1 MHPQMARSAE
11 LRNLRLMSHDCILGR
26 ALEMV
31 AAGQASLFHFI
42 VVWDLG
48 LAYASNAGDSS
59 KTGLEKERE
68 LMASRRL
75 LLVEDSSTMRRM
87 LSSMLADAGYTVE
100 TANDGLQG
108 LAKARMDPRPELI
121 LTDYEMPEMD
131 GAGLCQAL
139 KRDQDLRAIPVV
151 MLTTLGDA
159 RDKISGLQAGA
170 DDYIEKPKGKDDF
183 LVICARIEAQLRIAD
198 LHQEVSDRNRLL
210 EAAKKKFEF
219 ELGLARKVQFAL
231 MPRPPKPRGIL
242 RLAVRY
248 TPANQLGGDVYDFY
262 RLDNNRLGILVA
274 DVSGHGVNSAMLSGM
289 VKALAA
295 PLSIAVLEPGELL
308 AGLDV
313 AGEQFFPE
321 GYFCTGFYLIA
332 DEETGLLRYAGVGH
346 PPAMIVGPNGPRT
359 LQSNPG
365 MLGIGMVDGT
375 AGNTDRLEIGESLV
389 IYTDGLTDAMDPS
402 DKLFGEDRLKTLL
415 QSHHGADPTEI
426 LNQVEDALSKHTSPG
441 TPADDINIIVLQRIA
456 K

>member
-1 MHPQMARSAE
+1 MAA
-11 LRNLRLMSHDCILGR
+11 
-26 ALEMV
+26 
-31 AAGQASLFHFI
+31 
-42 VVWDLG
+42 
-48 LAYASNAGDSS
+48 
-59 KTGLEKERE
+59 
-68 LMASRRL
+68 RRL

-87 LSSMLADAGYTVE
+87 LASMLADAEYAVE

-121 LTDYEMPEMD
+121 LTDYEMPELD

-139 KRDQDLRAIPVV
+139 KRDQELRSIPVL
-151 MLTTLGDA
+151 MLTTLGEA
-159 RDKISGLQAGA
+159 RDKIAGLKAGA

-183 LVICARIEAQLRIAD
+183 LVLCARIEAQLRIAD
-198 LHQEVSDRNRLL
+198 LNHDLIERNRLL

-219 ELGLARKVQFAL
+219 ELELARKVQFAL

-242 RLAVRY
+242 RVAVRY

-262 RLDNNRLGILVA
+262 RLENDRLGILVA

-295 PLSIAVLEPGELL
+295 PLSVAVLEPGELL

-332 DEETGLLRYAGVGH
+332 DEQTGLVRYAGVGH

-375 AGNTDRLEIGESLV
+375 AGNSDRLEVGESLV

-402 DKLFGEDRLKTLL
+402 DTLFGEDRLKTLL

-426 LNQVEDALSKHTSPG
+426 LNQVDDALKKHTSPG
-441 TPADDINIIVLQRIA
+441 TPADDINIIVLQRVN

>member
-1 MHPQMARSAE
+1 MAA
-11 LRNLRLMSHDCILGR
+11 
-26 ALEMV
+26 
-31 AAGQASLFHFI
+31 
-42 VVWDLG
+42 
-48 LAYASNAGDSS
+48 
-59 KTGLEKERE
+59 
-68 LMASRRL
+68 RRI
-75 LLVEDSSTMRRM
+75 LLVEDSLTMRRILSGM
-87 LSSMLADAGYTVE
+87 LQEGGYEVQ

-108 LAKARMDPRPELI
+108 LARARLEPRPELI
-121 LTDYEMPEMD
+121 LTDYEMPELD

-139 KRDQDLRAIPVV
+139 KSDPELRSIPVLI
-151 MLTTLGDA
+151 LTTLSEA

-170 DDYIEKPKGKDDF
+170 DDYIEKPKNPDDF
-183 LVICARIEAQLRIAD
+183 RVLCARIEAHLREAD
-198 LHQEVSDRNRLL
+198 LRAEVVEQNRLL
-210 EAAKKKFEF
+210 RAAMKKMNFEM
-219 ELGLARKVQFAL
+219 ELARKVQLGL
-231 MPRPPKPRGIL
+231 MPHPPKPRGVL
-242 RLAVRY
+242 RVAVRY

-262 RLDNNRLGILVA
+262 RLENNRLGILVA

-313 AGEQFFPE
+313 ATEQYFPE

-332 DEETGLLRYAGVGH
+332 DEETGLVRFAGVGH
-346 PPAMIVGPNGPRT
+346 PPAIVVGPNGSRT

-375 AGNTDRLEIGESLV
+375 AGDADRIAEGESL
-389 IYTDGLTDAMDPS
+389 ILYTDGLTEAMDPS
-402 DKLFGEDRLKTLL
+402 DAMFGEDRLRTLL

-426 LNQVEDALSKHTSPG
+426 LKHVDDALFRHTSPG
-441 TPADDINIIVLQRIA
+441 RPADDINIIVLQHPA